1 MAKPP
6 SIASLVRAAAVS
18 RAAFV
23 NTMVSVLET
32 EDTERIIEIFGRL
45 NVPKVYTEVA
55 DMPAIEDLPVSVK
68 DFELEAALAS
78 GFNTYIDRH
87 MRKLKWHTTHAS
99 DESVQAVTN
108 IYEAATAIAA
118 LRVRRVIALLET
130 KEVFSAQE
138 WGQAREL
145 INRAFRDFRELT
157 KLLVNRWLPAAA
169 EVVDHATLAEGLAE
183 LPPIIRRRAQRFS
196 ALRDQLETCRLNIAV
211 KPEGYPLVKPPR
223 YFGGDLMEDGAWK
236 IYWGE
241 LGALADAIEQ
251 AIEI

>member
-32 EDTERIIEIFGRL
+32 EETERIIEIFGRL

-55 DMPAIEDLPVSVK
+55 DMPAIEEIPVSVK
-68 DFELEAALAS
+68 DFELEATLAG

-87 MRKLKWHTTHAS
+87 MRKLKWHTTHVS
-99 DESVQAVTN
+99 NESVQAVIN

-157 KLLVNRWLPAAA
+157 KLLVNRWLPAAVD
-169 EVVDHATLAEGLAE
+169 VVDHATLAEGLAG
-183 LPPIIRRRAQRFS
+183 LPAIIRSRAQRFS

-211 KPEGYPLVKPPR
+211 QPEGYPLVKPPR